1 MTTLEAVHTAPPNA
15 GATQLGHSQQ
25 LLRIFS
31 SSAFLL
37 GGICTVFA
45 VISLRVK
52 ANANPFQDEG
62 LYLYMGHRMIDH
74 IVSGV
79 HVSEY
84 PGGYLSGAPGLHPV
98 VGAIADSVAGVQ
110 GARLVSLFL
119 VCIAIVATYGI
130 GNELFGK
137 LSGLLGAGAFAL
149 CGSVIFI
156 SQLATMDAMAL
167 CLMTLGCWLTVYS
180 ANHDKLLWAPI
191 VGLILTLAFLTK
203 YATASLRSGDRCDR
217 HVARLAP
224 HSMGSIAAWVSG
236 RYCNCSVGVLHSE
249 LLGCGSQRRN
259 SLDDDESEST
269 QPYSSKGNDLGR
281 RRMGRAVDLA
291 CRAGRADASA
301 SVAAFGS
308 AAGHVG
314 DRAAAADKDGGD
326 HVAVEARCVRNRLRR
341 TVDRVAARLDHQT
354 FEVGGTPHH
363 GGSGGRDGGVRNQVL
378 GAVPDNVGR

>member
-15 GATQLGHSQQ
+15 GTTQLGHSQQ

-52 ANANPFQDEG
+52 ANTNPFQDEG

-130 GNELFGK
+130 GNE
-137 LSGLLGAGAFAL
+137 
-149 CGSVIFI
+149 
-156 SQLATMDAMAL
+156 
-167 CLMTLGCWLTVYS
+167 
-180 ANHDKLLWAPI
+180 
-191 VGLILTLAFLTK
+191 
-203 YATASLRSGDRCDR
+203 
-217 HVARLAP
+217 
-224 HSMGSIAAWVSG
+224 
-236 RYCNCSVGVLHSE
+236 
-249 LLGCGSQRRN
+249 
-259 SLDDDESEST
+259 
-269 QPYSSKGNDLGR
+269 
-281 RRMGRAVDLA
+281 
-291 CRAGRADASA
+291 
-301 SVAAFGS
+301 
-308 AAGHVG
+308 
-314 DRAAAADKDGGD
+314 
-326 HVAVEARCVRNRLRR
+326 
-341 TVDRVAARLDHQT
+341 
-354 FEVGGTPHH
+354 
-363 GGSGGRDGGVRNQVL
+363 
-378 GAVPDNVGR
+378 